1 METIKKLIVP
11 DCVRKTLKAIIRGKV
26 DPESIIHSD
35 SSRGYDG
42 LVDLEYKKHYRVH
55 HGKNEFVNGK
65 NISMALNHCGPM
77 QKDDHEVSRYSQSS
91 LFSSQRV

>member
-1 METIKKLIVP
+1 LETIKKLIVP
-11 DCVRKTLKAIIRGKV
+11 DCVRKTLQAIIRGKV

-65 NISMALNHCGPM
+65 KHINGIESFWSYAKRG
-77 QKDDHEVSRYSQSS
+77 S
-91 LFSSQRV
+91 